1 MTSTN
6 QLQHGGCGSEGDS
19 SGESKHFTV
28 TRIYSDEDGQSRF
41 GSFKIRM
48 EGSGNVCMVMKTARR
63 KVASCV
69 WPLVRP

>member
-6 QLQHGGCGSEGDS
+6 QLQHGGGGSE
-19 SGESKHFTV
+19 GESKHFTV

-48 EGSGNVCMVMKTARR
+48 EGSGNVCMVMKPARR
-63 KVASCV
+63 KVASYILITDC
-69 WPLVRP
+69 LL

>member
-6 QLQHGGCGSEGDS
+6 QLQQSGGGSEGDS
-19 SGESKHFTV
+19 SDESKHFTV

-48 EGSGNVCMVMKTARR
+48 DGSGNVWDQLEACCKSCS
-63 KVASCV
+63 VA
-69 WPLVRP
+69 